1 MDSLINECVM
11 NLSTIML
18 ILVIVLKMVVG
29 LVPHRVL
36 GTSLGMDSGHTD
48 VVGYLTGSFD
58 GPDVAHSLGLSL
70 STIGAAT
77 VA

>member
-1 MDSLINECVM
+1 MVM
-11 NLSTIML
+11 
-18 ILVIVLKMVVG
+18 VLKMVVG

-58 GPDVAHSLGLSL
+58 GPALHTLLVSACQKEGQH
-70 STIGAAT
+70 
-77 VA
+77 